1 MNATFKVQ
9 WKEKVNNSTL
19 PNSKTT
25 LIQAGSVTQAKS
37 KVLSRLSNHVTVR
50 DMKVFKVI

>member
-1 MNATFKVQ
+1 MNSTFKVQ

-25 LIQAGSVTQAKS
+25 LIQAGSVTEAKS
-37 KVLSRLSNHVTVR
+37 KVLSRISNNVKVS
-50 DMKVFKVI
+50 DMKSFKFR